1 MSLNGVELQ
10 GQPQRW
16 PVDHGVQGHQR
27 AVRAVTVTGDGHA
40 ITGSMDGT
48 AIVWDIE
55 SGQALHTLTGHH
67 SGVWAVAATS
77 DGHAITG
84 SDDGT
89 AIVWDLARGR
99 AVASWYADHAVTAV
113 GWSKRQSVVAT
124 GDVGGGVHVLRL
136 KI

>member
-1 MSLNGVELQ
+1 VG
-10 GQPQRW
+10 GT
-16 PVDHGVQGHQR
+16 G
-27 AVRAVTVTGDGHA
+27 AVSGDGHA
-40 ITGSMDGT
+40 ITGSWDGT
-48 AIVWDIE
+48 AIVWDLAR
-55 SGQALHTLTGHH
+55 GQALHTLTSHRGA
-67 SGVWAVAATS
+67 VWAVAISS

-84 SDDGT
+84 SDDRT
-89 AIVWDLARGR
+89 VIVWDLARGR